1 MTVMKRRSSL
11 FMLKGLPASGKTNLT
26 RIMMQEKPWEV
37 KRVSKDDLRA
47 MVQNGKYTED
57 SEHFILDIRD
67 FVVARAI
74 ERGHDVVVDDTNM
87 NPKHEEQLREIAYS
101 MDAIFEVV
109 EMDTPLEVCIKR
121 DAKRRFP
128 IGEAVIRG
136 MAEKY
141 EPTV

>member
-1 MTVMKRRSSL
+1 MTVMKRRNTL
-11 FMLKGLPASGKTNLT
+11 FMLKGLPASGKTNLAKT
-26 RIMMQEKPWEV
+26 MMKDKPWEV

-87 NPKHEEQLREIAYS
+87 NPKHEEQLREIAFS
-101 MDAIFEVV
+101 MDASFEVI
-109 EMDTPLEVCIKR
+109 EINTPIDVCIKR
-121 DAKRRFP
+121 DAKRSKP
-128 IGEAVIRG
+128 VGEFAIRY

-141 EPTV
+141 EANT